1 LSEKGCKELEN
12 CRTADASAEQ
22 MAQYERHDFEGMRV
36 LLGFSRS
43 RVASAL
49 WRDPRNEQSYQE
61 KTSLGVGRDSA
72 LPSLAQCRVRR
83 YGLFSA
89 ETVVCERW
97 LFRVQ
102 FS

>member
-1 LSEKGCKELEN
+1 
-12 CRTADASAEQ
+12 
-22 MAQYERHDFEGMRV
+22 MAQRERHDFEGMRA

-43 RVASAL
+43 RVASAR
-49 WRDPRNEQSYQE
+49 WRDPGNEQSYQG

-72 LPSLAQCRVRR
+72 LPSLAQCRVPR

-89 ETVVCERW
+89 ETVACERW